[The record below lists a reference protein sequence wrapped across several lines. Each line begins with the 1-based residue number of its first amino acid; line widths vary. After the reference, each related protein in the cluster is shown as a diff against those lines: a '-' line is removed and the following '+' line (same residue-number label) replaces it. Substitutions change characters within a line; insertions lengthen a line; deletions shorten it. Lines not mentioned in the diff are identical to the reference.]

1 MVAAR
6 HRLRHKTGLREVAA
20 RIKPPIDPIDLVE
33 GLLTQ
38 DQKGEGL
45 ANRLV
50 EAGRMVNRPRGE
62 PVLSLRQAWLRPPRK
77 GR

>member
-1 MVAAR
+1 MAALPFRLHLLRQAAAQVVAAR

-20 RIKPPIDPIDLVE
+20 RIKPPIDPIDQ

-50 EAGRMVNRPRGE
+50 EAGRMV
-62 PVLSLRQAWLRPPRK
+62 VMTA
-77 GR
+77 

>member
-1 MVAAR
+1 MALPFRSLHLLRQAAAQVVAAR

-20 RIKPPIDPIDLVE
+20 RIKPPIDLIDPAV

-38 DQKGEGL
+38 DQKEEGL

-50 EAGRMVNRPRGE
+50 EAGRMV
-62 PVLSLRQAWLRPPRK
+62 VMTA
-77 GR
+77 

>member
-20 RIKPPIDPIDLVE
+20 RIKPPIDPIDPAV
-33 GLLTQ
+33 GILTQ

-50 EAGRMVNRPRGE
+50 EAGRMV
-62 PVLSLRQAWLRPPRK
+62 VMTA
-77 GR
+77 